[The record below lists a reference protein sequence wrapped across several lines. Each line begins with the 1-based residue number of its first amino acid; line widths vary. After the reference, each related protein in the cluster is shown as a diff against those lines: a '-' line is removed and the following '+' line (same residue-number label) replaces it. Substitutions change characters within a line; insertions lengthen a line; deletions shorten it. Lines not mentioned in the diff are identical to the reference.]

1 MTRIATTPP
10 LVVHIIHRL
19 QIGGLENGLVNL
31 INQMPP
37 ERYAHAIVCMTES
50 TNFRERIAR
59 PGVAVHE
66 LHKKPGHDLGL
77 YWRLWRVLRQLR
89 PAIVHT
95 RNIGT
100 LECQVIAWLAG
111 VGARVHGEHGR
122 DLNDIDG
129 SNARYARLRR
139 LFRPFVTRYIAVS
152 RDLAQWLRTT
162 IDVPQRKLAQIYNGV
177 DMQRF
182 SGAGAGQ
189 RARGLPNGFAPPE
202 AVVFGTVGRLSGEKD
217 QRTLLQAFILA
228 RQQLPETP
236 LRLVL
241 VGDGPLKT
249 QLEQQARD
257 AGVAGEVWFA
267 GARADIPDLLR
278 SLDIFVL
285 PSLGEGISNTILEAM
300 ACGLPVI
307 ATRVGGN
314 PELVRENETGALV
327 PAADAPAMAQAIL
340 RYARAPE
347 LRTTQGQAA
356 RARIERE
363 FSMRNMVDQYM
374 GVYDAALK

>member
-1 MTRIATTPP
+1 MTPP

-19 QIGGLENGLVNL
+19 QVGGLENGLVNL
-31 INQMPP
+31 INAMPP

-50 TNFRERIAR
+50 TNFRERITR
-59 PGVAVHE
+59 PGVAVYE

-77 YWRLWRVLRQLR
+77 YWRLWRLLRRLR

-139 LFRPFVTRYIAVS
+139 ALRPLVTRYIAVS

-162 IDVPQRKLAQIYNGV
+162 VDVSPHKLAQIYNGV
-177 DMQRF
+177 DMRRF
-182 SGAGAGQ
+182 VSVGQ
-189 RARGLPNGFAPPE
+189 RARSLPEGFAP
-202 AVVFGTVGRLSGEKD
+202 ADAIVLGTVGRLSGEKD

-228 RQQLPETP
+228 RQQLPEVP

-241 VGDGPLKT
+241 VGDGPLKA
-249 QLEQQARD
+249 QLEQHAQE
-257 AGVAGEVWFA
+257 AGVASEVWFA

-307 ATRVGGN
+307 ATNVGGN

-327 PAADAPAMAQAIL
+327 PAADPKSMAQAII
-340 RYARAPE
+340 RYASAPE
-347 LRTTQGQAA
+347 LRVTQGQAA

-374 GVYDAALK
+374 GVYDAALN